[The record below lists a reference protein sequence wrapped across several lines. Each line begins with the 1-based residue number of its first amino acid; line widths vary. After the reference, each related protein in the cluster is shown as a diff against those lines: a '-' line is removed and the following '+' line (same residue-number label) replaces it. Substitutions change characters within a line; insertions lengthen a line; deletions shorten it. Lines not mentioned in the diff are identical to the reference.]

1 MRQDVQQEI
10 IAERIWT
17 SGTEQMAIRIL
28 GTSHELTLIFDR
40 SSVRL
45 SKAQIESLSQ
55 TLGDVE
61 GVESVHP
68 RTAWFSSPRISVVFD
83 TNTQP
88 NEILR
93 RMASALRSPSEHSES
108 SRQAPSFATTT
119 SEFTMVNESRNDASL
134 AVKQDSSVI
143 VDSRTFSR
151 RLSVQKRLREWGY
164 GILTIASFGMAWVG
178 LIVPGIP
185 TVPFVLLTAHFA
197 LQASPKL
204 RARVVKS
211 RMFGQMIRDWQEH
224 GAIRRSVQIEAY
236 LLTLLIIVV
245 GLIFSPPVPIIYV
258 GMAFGS
264 VLGLYA
270 VAQIPVI
277 ESNEDGEVAV
287 KTLRFLKHLP
297 ANA

>member
-1 MRQDVQQEI
+1 
-10 IAERIWT
+10 
-17 SGTEQMAIRIL
+17 MAIRIL
-28 GTSHELTLIFDR
+28 GKSHELTLIFDR

-45 SKAQIESLSQ
+45 SAKQIERLSQ
-55 TLGDVE
+55 TLGEVD

-68 RTAWFSSPRISVVFD
+68 RTAWFSSPRILVVID
-83 TNTQP
+83 ADTQP

-93 RMASALRSPSEHSES
+93 RMASALRSPKEL
-108 SRQAPSFATTT
+108 TT
-119 SEFTMVNESRNDASL
+119 SSSQSAPLAAEAQHFTMVNEFRDDASMT
-134 AVKQDSSVI
+134 VNRDSSLTVET
-143 VDSRTFSR
+143 RTFGR
-151 RLSVQKRLREWGY
+151 RLSVRKRLRELGY

-197 LQASPKL
+197 LQASPRL
-204 RARVVKS
+204 QACVINS

-245 GLIFSPPVPIIYV
+245 GLIFSPQIPIVYA
-258 GMAFGS
+258 GMALGS

-270 VAQIPVI
+270 VAQNPVI
-277 ESNEDGEVAV
+277 VSTEDGEIAV
-287 KTLRFLKHLP
+287 KNVGFINHFP
-297 ANA
+297 ATA

>member
-1 MRQDVQQEI
+1 MGGRDE
-10 IAERIWT
+10 
-17 SGTEQMAIRIL
+17 MAIRIL

-45 SKAQIESLSQ
+45 STVQIDRLSQ

-68 RTAWFSSPRISVVFD
+68 RTAWFSSPRITVVFD
-83 TNTQP
+83 KNTQP

-93 RMASALRSPSEHSES
+93 RMASVLRSPGGYAAS
-108 SRQAPSFATTT
+108 SYQAPSFATATPELT
-119 SEFTMVNESRNDASL
+119 RVNEPRRDSSL
-134 AVKQDSSVI
+134 TVKQDSSVV
-143 VDSRTFSR
+143 VDTRTLGR
-151 RLSVQKRLREWGY
+151 RLSVQKRLRELGY
-164 GILTIASFGMAWVG
+164 GILTLASFGMAWVG

-204 RARVVKS
+204 RARVMKS
-211 RMFGQMIRDWQEH
+211 RMFGQMIRDWQQH

-245 GLIFSPPVPIIYV
+245 GLIFSPPIPIIYA
-258 GMAFGS
+258 GLAFGS

-270 VAQIPVI
+270 VSQIPVI
-277 ESNEDGEVAV
+277 ESAEEGEAV
-287 KTLRFLKHLP
+287 IKTGGFLKHFP

>member
-1 MRQDVQQEI
+1 
-10 IAERIWT
+10 
-17 SGTEQMAIRIL
+17 MAIRIL
-28 GTSHELTLIFDR
+28 GKSHELTLIFDR

-45 SKAQIESLSQ
+45 STEQMKRLSQ
-55 TLGDVE
+55 TLGEVD

-83 TNTQP
+83 TDTQP

-93 RMASALRSPSEHSES
+93 RMASALRSPAGPS
-108 SRQAPSFATTT
+108 SSSSQSPSFSTET
-119 SEFTMVNESRNDASL
+119 SEFTMANESLNDSAMT
-134 AVKQDSSVI
+134 VRRDTSVS
-143 VDSRTFSR
+143 VETRTLGR
-151 RLSVQKRLREWGY
+151 RLSVRRRLRELGY
-164 GILTIASFGMAWVG
+164 GILTLASFGMAWVG

-204 RARVVKS
+204 RARVMKS

-245 GLIFSPPVPIIYV
+245 GLIFSPPIPIIYA

-264 VLGLYA
+264 FLGLYA
-270 VAQIPVI
+270 VSQIPVI
-277 ESNEDGEVAV
+277 ESAEDGEVVV
-287 KTLRFLKHLP
+287 KNVGFLRHFP
-297 ANA
+297 TNA

>member
-1 MRQDVQQEI
+1 
-10 IAERIWT
+10 
-17 SGTEQMAIRIL
+17 MAIRIL
-28 GTSHELTLIFDR
+28 GKSHELTLIFDR

-45 SKAQIESLSQ
+45 SAKQIERLSQ
-55 TLGDVE
+55 TLGEVD

-68 RTAWFSSPRISVVFD
+68 RTAWFSSPRILVVIDAD
-83 TNTQP
+83 TQA

-93 RMASALRSPSEHSES
+93 RMASALRSPKELTPS
-108 SRQAPSFATTT
+108 SSQSAPLAA
-119 SEFTMVNESRNDASL
+119 EAQHFTMVNEFRDDASMT
-134 AVKQDSSVI
+134 VKRDSSLTVET
-143 VDSRTFSR
+143 RTFGR
-151 RLSVQKRLREWGY
+151 RLSVRKRLREFGY

-197 LQASPKL
+197 LQASPRL
-204 RARVVKS
+204 QACVINS

-245 GLIFSPPVPIIYV
+245 GLIFSPQIPIVYA
-258 GMAFGS
+258 GMALGS

-277 ESNEDGEVAV
+277 VSTEDGEIAV
-287 KTLRFLKHLP
+287 KNVGFLNHFP
-297 ANA
+297 ATA

>member
-1 MRQDVQQEI
+1 
-10 IAERIWT
+10 
-17 SGTEQMAIRIL
+17 MAIRIL
-28 GTSHELTLIFDR
+28 GKSHELTLIFDR

-45 SKAQIESLSQ
+45 STKQIERLSQ
-55 TLGDVE
+55 ALGEVD

-68 RTAWFSSPRISVVFD
+68 RTAWFSSPRISVVID
-83 TNTQP
+83 ADTQP

-93 RMASALRSPSEHSES
+93 RMASALRSAKGFSTS
-108 SRQAPSFATTT
+108 SSQSAPLAPEAQRLTVNQFRDDT
-119 SEFTMVNESRNDASL
+119 SMT
-134 AVKQDSSVI
+134 VKRDSSVT
-143 VDSRTFSR
+143 VETRTFGR
-151 RLSVQKRLREWGY
+151 RLSVRKRLRELGY

-185 TVPFVLLTAHFA
+185 TVPIVLLTAHFA

-204 RARVVKS
+204 QACVMNS

-245 GLIFSPPVPIIYV
+245 GLIFTPPIPIVYA

-277 ESNEDGEVAV
+277 ESTEDGEIAV
-287 KTLRFLKHLP
+287 KNVGFLNHFP
-297 ANA
+297 ATA